1 MSLSIDLVLLI
12 CIGHLPIHANDGG
25 LEPVPWNGPE
35 KEGECCNAEGHEYR
49 HPNGTAK
56 KQLSD
61 VWFTDAQGAERR
73 CFALSQEDEDGVEFI
88 LM

>member
-1 MSLSIDLVLLI
+1 M
-12 CIGHLPIHANDGG
+12 IHANDDG

-35 KEGECCNAEGHEYR
+35 KEGERCNAEGHEYR

-61 VWFTDAQGAERR
+61 VWFTDAQGTERR
-73 CFALSQEDEDGVEFI
+73 CFALSQEDEDGVEFV

>member
-12 CIGHLPIHANDGG
+12 CIGHLQIHAHDGG
-25 LEPVPWNGPE
+25 LEPMPWNGPE
-35 KEGECCNAEGHEYR
+35 KEREGCNTKGHEYR

-56 KQLSD
+56 KQLSY

-73 CFALSQEDEDGVEFI
+73 CFTLSQEDEDGVEFV

>member
-1 MSLSIDLVLLI
+1 MSLSINLVLLT
-12 CIGHLPIHANDGG
+12 CIGHVPIHGNDGG

-35 KEGECCNAEGHEYR
+35 KEGKCCNPKGHEYR
-49 HPNGTAK
+49 HPNGAAK

-61 VWFTDAQGAERR
+61 VWFTDAQGAEGR
-73 CFALSQEDEDGVEFI
+73 CFTLSQEDEDGVEFV